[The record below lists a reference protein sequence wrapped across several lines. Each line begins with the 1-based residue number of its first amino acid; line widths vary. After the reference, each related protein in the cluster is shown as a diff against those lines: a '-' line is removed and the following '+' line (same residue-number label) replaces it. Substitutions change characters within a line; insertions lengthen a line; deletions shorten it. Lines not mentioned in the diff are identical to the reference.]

1 LDDETVLICDGKRTV
16 AIGGIMGGLNSEVSA
31 STKDVLLECAY
42 FNPAYIRKSS
52 RKLNLTTDA
61 SMRFSRGMDPNGI
74 EMVINRTAG
83 LIGDTAQGKILK
95 GIVDQYV
102 APVAQKTIHLRSERV
117 EKVLGVKVTAR
128 QIRQIMKSLGCLV
141 VNAGES
147 DEDSTITVPTYRPDL
162 EREIDLIEEVSRIIG
177 YDKIPEKTATTLQLS
192 TAINRKERDLKN
204 IREFWV
210 GNGFNEAV
218 SSSMIPLSD
227 VSLEFY
233 SSETIKIKNPLSEDM
248 AVLRPSL
255 IPSLMRIAQYNL
267 FRRQQNIHFFEIG
280 SNFLHHGDVH
290 EEQLMLTGILS
301 GNMMENHW
309 SRQSEKVTFFD
320 LKGVLTNFFKKFG
333 VSNYQFKDMKTWALE
348 EPCVQILIDGHT
360 VGIAG
365 RVKQNILDRYDISS
379 ECFIFE
385 LTLDKFL
392 PKIKRERLLTPIPR
406 FPSVQRDLAFVIDLE
421 IPGGKVLEEI
431 AKWGGIYLKDL
442 EIFDIY
448 TGKQVPV
455 GKKSVAV
462 SMNFQAENKTLTE
475 SEINEMVEKIIIN
488 VKDSLK
494 AELRS

>member
-1 LDDETVLICDGKRTV
+1 
-16 AIGGIMGGLNSEVSA
+16 M
-31 STKDVLLECAY
+31 
-42 FNPAYIRKSS
+42 
-52 RKLNLTTDA
+52 
-61 SMRFSRGMDPNGI
+61 
-74 EMVINRTAG
+74 
-83 LIGDTAQGKILK
+83 
-95 GIVDQYV
+95 
-102 APVAQKTIHLRSERV
+102 
-117 EKVLGVKVTAR
+117 
-128 QIRQIMKSLGCLV
+128 
-141 VNAGES
+141 
-147 DEDSTITVPTYRPDL
+147 
-162 EREIDLIEEVSRIIG
+162 
-177 YDKIPEKTATTLQLS
+177 
-192 TAINRKERDLKN
+192 
-204 IREFWV
+204 
-210 GNGFNEAV
+210 
-218 SSSMIPLSD
+218 
-227 VSLEFY
+227 
-233 SSETIKIKNPLSEDM
+233 
-248 AVLRPSL
+248 
-255 IPSLMRIAQYNL
+255 L
-267 FRRQQNIHFFEIG
+267 FR

-333 VSNYQFKDMKTWALE
+333 VSNYQFKDMETWALE